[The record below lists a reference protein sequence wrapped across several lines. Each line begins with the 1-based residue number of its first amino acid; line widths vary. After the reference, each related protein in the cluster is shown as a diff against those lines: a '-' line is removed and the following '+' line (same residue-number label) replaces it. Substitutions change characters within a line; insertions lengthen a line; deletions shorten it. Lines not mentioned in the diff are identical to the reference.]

1 MKLRNHSKGFKDVAN
16 HSLGTEV
23 VGGNFDIIIPKC
35 SNIPMK
41 ISKNYHTTRD
51 NQESISVKV
60 FEGKSKYYYNNLCID
75 PLPTGE
81 AEIRVTFKIDENS
94 VGI

>member
-1 MKLRNHSKGFKDVAN
+1 MKLRIHSKGFKDVIN

-35 SNIPMK
+35 SNIPIK

-60 FEGKSKYYYNNLCID
+60 FEGKSEYYYNNLLLGVLLLKELI
-75 PLPTGE
+75 LFLL
-81 AEIRVTFKIDENS
+81 RRQK
-94 VGI
+94 